1 MIHNGDWFHIG
12 TPQALA
18 TAERVL
24 AAGVLATSVP
34 ATSVPG

>member
-1 MIHNGDWFHIG
+1 MIHDGDWFHIG

-24 AAGVLATSVP
+24 AERALAEG
-34 ATSVPG
+34 VPG